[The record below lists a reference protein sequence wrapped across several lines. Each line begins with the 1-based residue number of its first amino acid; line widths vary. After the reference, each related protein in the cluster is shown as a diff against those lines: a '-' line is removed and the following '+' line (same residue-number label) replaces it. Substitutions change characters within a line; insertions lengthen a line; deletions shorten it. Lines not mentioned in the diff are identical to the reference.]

1 MATTGKINGK
11 DFLVYIGGVAITH
24 STSCSVSISGS
35 TVPATTKDSA
45 GWAESLA
52 GERNWSVSSDQMLAL
67 DATMGVEE
75 VFAIFADTVQRTVTA
90 KFATSDATDRF
101 FSGTARITGIEV
113 SADNEAATTYSVSL
127 EGTGAL
133 TLAAT

>member
-11 DFLVYIGGVAITH
+11 DLLLYVDGVAITH
-24 STSCSVSISGS
+24 STGCSISISGS

-52 GERNWSVSSDQMLAL
+52 GTRSWSVSSDQNLAL
-67 DATMGVEE
+67 NATLGVEE
-75 VFAIFADTVQRTVTA
+75 IYAIFADTVQRTITA

-101 FSGTARITGIEV
+101 FTGSARITSIDV
-113 SADNEAATTYSVSL
+113 SAENESVATYSISA

-133 TLAAT
+133 TLSAT